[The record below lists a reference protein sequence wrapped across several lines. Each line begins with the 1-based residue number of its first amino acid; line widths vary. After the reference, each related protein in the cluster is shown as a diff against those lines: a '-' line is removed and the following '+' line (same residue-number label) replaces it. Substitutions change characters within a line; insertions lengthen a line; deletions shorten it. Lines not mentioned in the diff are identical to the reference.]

1 MLEHSVVRQALGLL
15 RLGRR
20 ALAKDDVAVL
30 GKERRKMFLSILPI
44 VWGEFMVVFKIIS
57 SEFCHCLI
65 I

>member
-20 ALAKDDVAVL
+20 ALAKDNVAVI
-30 GKERRKMFLSILPI
+30 GKERRQMFLPVLPI
-44 VWGEFMVVFKIIS
+44 VWGEFMVVFKILS